1 VFTEA
6 RKGQWVAVV
15 EMERG
20 EVQEARVRDQA
31 SEVRGE
37 N

>member
-1 VFTEA
+1 VH
-6 RKGQWVAVV
+6 KGQWVAVV

-20 EVQEARVRDQA
+20 EVQEATVT
-31 SEVRGE
+31 GL